1 MFPVSKNQQ
10 IRQQQWGEGVHHS
23 PSQLSSLAT
32 DLPLASCLGSAR
44 DGSGFDPL
52 TSHPS
57 AKKAAP
63 ARTAVPQAW
72 EYQRLYCRT
81 ANRHWSRRVAA
92 SGIAASGGLGY
103 PEPAC
108 ALPPP
113 GKRGRAT
120 PPSGGGGGGAVVD
133 FSWWFAI
140 PALLI
145 HPPPLDEETGKAG
158 KIAYWAEPETRR
170 PTTLQSTWLLLSP
183 RRRAGQFQLTGEKG

>member
-1 MFPVSKNQQ
+1 M
-10 IRQQQWGEGVHHS
+10 RS
-23 PSQLSSLAT
+23 PLTSQFSSSAT
-32 DLPLASCLGSAR
+32 DLPLASCCGSAR

-63 ARTAVPQAW
+63 ARMAVPQAW

-92 SGIAASGGLGY
+92 SGIAASGGFGY
-103 PEPAC
+103 PALPTC
-108 ALPPP
+108 ALPPL

-120 PPSGGGGGGAVVD
+120 PPSGGGGVVG

-140 PALLI
+140 PAFTDG
-145 HPPPLDEETGKAG
+145 PPHQPPSLDEE
-158 KIAYWAEPETRR
+158 RR
-170 PTTLQSTWLLLSP
+170 QERGRQNCVLG
-183 RRRAGQFQLTGEKG
+183 RA